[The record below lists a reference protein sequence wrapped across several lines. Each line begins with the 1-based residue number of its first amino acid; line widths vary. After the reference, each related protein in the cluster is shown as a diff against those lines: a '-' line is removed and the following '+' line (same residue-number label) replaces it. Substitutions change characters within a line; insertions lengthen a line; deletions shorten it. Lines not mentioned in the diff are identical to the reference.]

1 MAESEKMARDAS
13 TDGFVCPPC
22 QIFYPTPEEFK
33 NPLLYIASIRAE
45 AAQTG
50 ICKIVPP
57 AGWRPPFAVNE
68 KKFKFRTR
76 LQPLNAIEGNSRQE
90 GTFVEKWRLFLYRNG
105 TPMEHTP
112 VLDGLGTNFST
123 LYNIVCYYGGFD
135 AVEKSAA
142 WSTVVETLREV
153 TDLTITPTIEEE
165 VRSLY
170 RTYFLS
176 FELHE
181 KNTKPTLSPAVK
193 ANTATMKTEPA
204 VLKAEQRPSIGT
216 DMAPA
221 VPVKRGRG
229 RPRKADSVKPATL
242 VESKPSTPPLL
253 RSDVAAQTTPIIF
266 PGFIKRGRGR
276 PRKADSAAIRL
287 LSTEAQ
293 EPVDPALLEPTA
305 LAADPER
312 TTRLSPPCV
321 RVGQKYYRSF
331 GAGSAVLGEVKRVL
345 PGKKVMVQV
354 EYPDG
359 ARDTISYGTMQL
371 ILANGSTSES
381 AQLALQNDICQF
393 CLRGDCVDRM
403 VHCSG
408 CNGGFHGFC
417 LTRPVEDL
425 PRGDWF
431 CEICIAEQLSEKP
444 TKFGFEMGAE
454 HTLASFKAKA
464 DAWQQ
469 EYFQSS
475 HVPSIQ
481 ELEAEYW
488 RIVTDPTRK
497 IQVEYGSDVDTG
509 TMGSGFPVLEKIKK
523 IRNRLLDRYRAVHMT
538 SPELQSPTDLSL
550 KTMLAEGLELENE
563 SNFDAV
569 NNLNM
574 YATSPW
580 NLTNLPKL
588 NGSMLQYL
596 DEDIKGVMVPWMYV
610 GMCFSTFCWHVEDHN
625 FYSISY
631 LHRGAPKTWYGVPGH
646 AADKMESVMRK
657 VTPGLFG
664 SQPDLHMQLVT
675 MFSPETLQKHGVPVY
690 RATHYP
696 NEFIVTYPSSYHGGF
711 NNGFNLAEAVNF
723 ATPDWISWGHIA
735 VQNYKKFSKIPV
747 FSHDALLLTVTLAS
761 LEGSGALDAGSV
773 KAHVLPS
780 LKTLRDETVAFHDAV
795 RAHGIVKSEPMEGY
809 LESHGRST
817 FSRASARIRLATADF
832 DEDVEP
838 VRLSKMMRTEK
849 MKVGKMS
856 VASNSR
862 VSRQVLWAGR
872 TGKHDGLRCTK
883 CQQYCFVA
891 AVVCFKCRA
900 IGCSDHFAS
909 MCKCDVTTNGI
920 WLHHVDT
927 AVLTQYIDTLDS
939 KFEQAH
945 EWERELE
952 SITTL
957 DQLNLALERSD
968 QMKREHIEVS
978 ASRLYELKV
987 AAAALQSWRNQALR
1001 CMQDGTLSELCEL
1014 NRAAASLKYS
1024 MPEIQQIAELVTTTQ
1039 SIQQQ
1044 AQLVIQELQIL
1055 KSDDANAPAQVSLES
1070 LHSENHVLG
1079 IFVRSIETLLADL
1092 GSTGIP
1098 ETSTLHSELAYL
1110 NWLLAANALVEKSLA
1125 NSTAVLSLSTE
1136 LFPTISDIDAI
1147 WSSPARTLVSHSAK
1161 LDRLSQL
1168 RQICVDEAH
1177 KLQSFVNDIPKSL
1190 EEMGSQ
1196 LRRLIQLPA
1205 FPLEVVRL
1213 LDKWK
1218 QSRVWTDEAAH
1229 ALSTKVGWKEA
1240 LALEEQAELH
1250 EIPPSSLLRRQLHSR
1265 IQDGKR
1271 WLARTHGLFRTELSQ
1286 DEFSLQDALE
1296 RSAIEE
1302 ELTSLICICNQ
1313 TYHERVAVVRCT
1325 GCTSLFH
1332 PPCVGVDPNQGHRS
1346 YMCKECCTSRRMPY
1360 HAVATVETLYCLCRT
1375 PIDNVPMIC
1384 CDFCDEWYHAKCI
1397 GLSPVALS
1405 ELEAYRCQACA
1416 FRQGMGNLVFK
1427 RPWRPTL
1434 RQVQGLIARGEA
1446 LQIKVPGLDHLRNL
1460 VNDGVKVLEDV
1471 AAFERSFLDR
1481 CALPTIVDRLETLTT
1496 ELNDNITIVQRVES
1510 LVQLEP
1516 APNKLQTLQWFLRA
1530 CRLIFCSTPAP
1541 RYSQLVILVADV
1553 VHGKLDFPT
1562 PDLCRFYKEI
1572 DLKLSRAVDWVK
1584 QVKALSSTCNLLAL
1598 KEEAEGISQF
1608 LLLPDAAVSKFNLA
1622 LKYHYGRS

>member
-1 MAESEKMARDAS
+1 
-13 TDGFVCPPC
+13 
-22 QIFYPTPEEFK
+22 
-33 NPLLYIASIRAE
+33 
-45 AAQTG
+45 
-50 ICKIVPP
+50 
-57 AGWRPPFAVNE
+57 
-68 KKFKFRTR
+68 
-76 LQPLNAIEGNSRQE
+76 
-90 GTFVEKWRLFLYRNG
+90 
-105 TPMEHTP
+105 
-112 VLDGLGTNFST
+112 
-123 LYNIVCYYGGFD
+123 
-135 AVEKSAA
+135 
-142 WSTVVETLREV
+142 
-153 TDLTITPTIEEE
+153 
-165 VRSLY
+165 
-170 RTYFLS
+170 
-176 FELHE
+176 
-181 KNTKPTLSPAVK
+181 
-193 ANTATMKTEPA
+193 
-204 VLKAEQRPSIGT
+204 
-216 DMAPA
+216 
-221 VPVKRGRG
+221 
-229 RPRKADSVKPATL
+229 
-242 VESKPSTPPLL
+242 
-253 RSDVAAQTTPIIF
+253 
-266 PGFIKRGRGR
+266 
-276 PRKADSAAIRL
+276 
-287 LSTEAQ
+287 
-293 EPVDPALLEPTA
+293 
-305 LAADPER
+305 
-312 TTRLSPPCV
+312 
-321 RVGQKYYRSF
+321 
-331 GAGSAVLGEVKRVL
+331 
-345 PGKKVMVQV
+345 
-354 EYPDG
+354 
-359 ARDTISYGTMQL
+359 
-371 ILANGSTSES
+371 
-381 AQLALQNDICQF
+381 
-393 CLRGDCVDRM
+393 
-403 VHCSG
+403 
-408 CNGGFHGFC
+408 
-417 LTRPVEDL
+417 
-425 PRGDWF
+425 
-431 CEICIAEQLSEKP
+431 
-444 TKFGFEMGAE
+444 
-454 HTLASFKAKA
+454 
-464 DAWQQ
+464 
-469 EYFQSS
+469 
-475 HVPSIQ
+475 
-481 ELEAEYW
+481 
-488 RIVTDPTRK
+488 
-497 IQVEYGSDVDTG
+497 
-509 TMGSGFPVLEKIKK
+509 
-523 IRNRLLDRYRAVHMT
+523 
-538 SPELQSPTDLSL
+538 
-550 KTMLAEGLELENE
+550 
-563 SNFDAV
+563 
-569 NNLNM
+569 
-574 YATSPW
+574 
-580 NLTNLPKL
+580 
-588 NGSMLQYL
+588 
-596 DEDIKGVMVPWMYV
+596 
-610 GMCFSTFCWHVEDHN
+610 
-625 FYSISY
+625 
-631 LHRGAPKTWYGVPGH
+631 
-646 AADKMESVMRK
+646 
-657 VTPGLFG
+657 
-664 SQPDLHMQLVT
+664 
-675 MFSPETLQKHGVPVY
+675 
-690 RATHYP
+690 
-696 NEFIVTYPSSYHGGF
+696 
-711 NNGFNLAEAVNF
+711 
-723 ATPDWISWGHIA
+723 
-735 VQNYKKFSKIPV
+735 
-747 FSHDALLLTVTLAS
+747 
-761 LEGSGALDAGSV
+761 
-773 KAHVLPS
+773 
-780 LKTLRDETVAFHDAV
+780 
-795 RAHGIVKSEPMEGY
+795 MEGY

-1098 ETSTLHSELAYL
+1098 ETSTLHTELAYL

-1313 TYHERVAVVRCT
+1313 TYH
-1325 GCTSLFH
+1325 
-1332 PPCVGVDPNQGHRS
+1332 
-1346 YMCKECCTSRRMPY
+1346 
-1360 HAVATVETLYCLCRT
+1360 
-1375 PIDNVPMIC
+1375 
-1384 CDFCDEWYHAKCI
+1384 AKCI

-1460 VNDGVKVLEDV
+1460 VSDGVKVLEDV